1 MGHFTR
7 LALVVAIFATTSL
20 SAEAANSFLTN
31 PMGFAYQYT
40 TGASAYGHPGGLLV
54 TGACNRTASA
64 FASARAN
71 GAEILAYLNP
81 VERPD
86 SPVCSLSDG
95 FYYGNVSNVPLWP
108 WPRVGARVNFPD
120 NHLTDIRKGSAWSN
134 HVVAYIESLM
144 REDKVDGVF
153 LDVVGGR
160 LWTSLANWDSW
171 PQSEK
176 DAWTDG
182 CVDLVRRLDA
192 KRRAINPRFI
202 IVNNGNWTR
211 IAGDTRATPG
221 EQYVDGIAMEHHAST
236 SAFHRAY
243 AGRTF
248 SNLGHRRV
256 LVIGRDQADTLAWK
270 NVQGVTHVSNQMSYA
285 QVTAPPVTFNRLT
298 DRAKRFG
305 RSSKGSMFSSGLAMN
320 YKRGSRFNL
329 AQKGTLLN
337 LAACLDG
344 NGGPSGGQSL
354 RMVLYRDSGGAPG
367 SLVAQSS
374 PVSVSGDSGSRWVY
388 FPAPAAKLD
397 PGNYWIMIHSG
408 STSAIARIAGDGN
421 ANWRGGGDM
430 YSDGATNPAAAGSQ
444 GTLTLSLFATYTVG
458 Y

>member
-1 MGHFTR
+1 MAI
-7 LALVVAIFATTSL
+7 LAAAF
-20 SAEAANSFLTN
+20 SASAANTFITN
-31 PMGFAYQYT
+31 PFGLAYQNT
-40 TGASAYGHPGGLLV
+40 TGASQYAHPGGMLV
-54 TGACNRTASA
+54 TSACNRYDSG
-64 FASARAN
+64 FATARAN

-86 SPVCSLSDG
+86 WSICTLADG
-95 FYYGNVSNVPLWP
+95 FYYGDPSNVPLWP
-108 WPRVGARVNFPD
+108 YPSYGKRINYPN
-120 NHLTDIRKGSAWSN
+120 NHLTDLRRGSAWSN
-134 HVVAYIESLM
+134 YVVAYIEKLM

-160 LWTSLANWDSW
+160 LWSSSANWDSW

-182 CVDLVRRLDA
+182 NVDLVRRLDA

-211 IAGDTRATPG
+211 IAGDTRASAG
-221 EQYVDGIAMEHHAST
+221 EPFVDGVAMEHHAST

-243 AGRTF
+243 AARTF

-256 LVIGRDQADTLAWK
+256 IVIGRDTADALAWK
-270 NVQGVTHVSNQMSYA
+270 DVQGVTHVSNQATYA
-285 QVTAPPVTFNRLT
+285 QVTAPVISFRRLT
-298 DRAKRFG
+298 DRPKRFG
-305 RSSKGSMFSSGLAMN
+305 RASKGTIWTPGFGMN

-344 NGGPSGGQSL
+344 KGGSSGGQSL
-354 RMVLYRDSGGAPG
+354 RMVLYRDSGGVPG
-367 SLVAQSS
+367 ALVAQSS
-374 PVSVSGDSGSRWVY
+374 AVAVSAGSSSRWVY
-388 FPAPAAKLD
+388 FPAPAARLD
-397 PGNYWIMIHSG
+397 PGNYWITIHSG
-408 STSAIARIAGDGN
+408 STSAIARITGDGD
-421 ANWRGGGDM
+421 ANWRGATDT
-430 YSDGATNPAAAGSQ
+430 YSDGATNPFGSGSS
-444 GTLTLSLFATYTVG
+444 GTMTLSLFASYTVG